1 MLETNLRL
9 SVCMLISDFYP
20 IVGGGERQAQ
30 RLSAHLVE
38 RGVDVCVITRRY
50 HGLPRFELVDR
61 VPVYRV
67 PIVGRGPL
75 AASAFVV
82 EALRLMSHSVYRN
95 AILHCHQASLGI
107 APATIAALAKRRWGN
122 RVIVKLMGS
131 RVHAMV
137 QAPTWPFRRWLLR
150 HADVLVTTND
160 QVCRDLQGI
169 GLDVPTHVLPN
180 GVDTRAFFPPD
191 GATRQAARRRLG
203 LPSEDLIVLFVG
215 RLDPVKALDVLLYA
229 WALLVPRTSQRPT
242 LALVGG
248 GPEDKRLETLADQL
262 DIRSSVHF
270 AGPSDQV
277 LDWYHGADLFVL
289 PSHVEG
295 LSNAML
301 EALACGL
308 PVVATAVGGALEVIR
323 HETNG
328 LLAPPGRADALCDA
342 LLYLINDLTR
352 ARQLGLAARQ
362 TILARYSLDVVV
374 DQYVDLYASLACA
387 E

>member
-1 MLETNLRL
+1 MLEANRRL

-20 IVGGGERQAQ
+20 VVGGGERQAQ
-30 RLSAHLVE
+30 RLSTHLVE
-38 RGVDVCVITRRY
+38 RGVDVCVITRHY
-50 HGLPRFELVDR
+50 QGLPRFEYVDR

-75 AASAFVV
+75 AALAFVV
-82 EALRLMSHSVYRN
+82 GALRLMSHSVYRN

-107 APATIAALAKRRWGN
+107 APAAIAALAKRRWGN

-137 QAPTWPFRRWLLR
+137 QTPTWPIRRWLLR

-160 QVCRDLQGI
+160 QVRRDLQGI
-169 GLDVPTHVLPN
+169 GWDVPTRALPN
-180 GVDTRAFFPPD
+180 GVDARAFFPPD
-191 GATRQAARRRLG
+191 DATRQAARRRLG
-203 LPSEDLIVLFVG
+203 LSSEDLIVLFVG
-215 RLDPVKALDVLLYA
+215 RLDPVKALDVLLQA
-229 WALLVPRTSQRPT
+229 WAIAGPPAHGLLT
-242 LALVGG
+242 LVGG
-248 GPEDKRLETLADQL
+248 GPERGRLEGLADQL
-262 DIRSSVHF
+262 GIRASVHF
-270 AGPSDQV
+270 VGPSDQV
-277 LDWYHGADLFVL
+277 LDWYQGADLFAL

-308 PVVATAVGGALEVIR
+308 PVIATAVGGAPEVIR

-328 LLAPPGRADALCDA
+328 LLVQPGQADALCDA
-342 LLYLINDLTR
+342 LLYLIDDLPR
-352 ARQLGLAARQ
+352 ARQLGLAGRQ

-374 DQYVDLYASLACA
+374 DQYMDLYASLACA